1 MHVTR
6 QKLHLRVTGREGG
19 KEKQNGGDEEMVA
32 EGLSLLQY
40 TCCCLHLYRPRFL
53 FLIGNSLYRSH
64 MQAQVNRQY

>member
-1 MHVTR
+1 M
-6 QKLHLRVTGREGG
+6 GEREQRR
-19 KEKQNGGDEEMVA
+19 QNGGNEEMVA

-40 TCCCLHLYRPRFL
+40 TFLHLYRPRFL